1 MIGKVKKWL
10 GIEGVK
16 VELQVP
22 ETFSSKDELIEG
34 NLVFTSMND
43 QTVNGISLKLVEKY
57 SRGRRKNKLVD
68 EYKLGSLEIDETFE
82 VIADEELIVPF
93 ELPFNIVRSDM
104 DDLEKKFFFF
114 VPFVKTAKLIKGVN
128 SEYRVEVEAD
138 VKGTKLDPFDK
149 VVIRLK
155 G

>member
-16 VELQVP
+16 VELQIP
-22 ETFSSKDELIEG
+22 EAFSSKDEFIEG

-68 EYKLGSLEIDETFE
+68 EYKLGSLEISETFE
-82 VIADEELIVPF
+82 VIAEEELIVPF

-104 DDLEKKFFFF
+104 DDLEKKFILFI
-114 VPFVKTAKLIKGVN
+114 PFVKTAKMIKGVK
-128 SEYRVEVEAD
+128 SEYRVEAEAD

-149 VVIRLK
+149 VIIRLK